1 MRLEVQPAMKT
12 IWSLLKQTVTEW
24 NQDQATVLAAALAYY
39 TIFALAPTLIIV
51 VAVAGLVFGQGEAQQ
66 ALLEEVTAA
75 VGSDVAGVLRTLLQN
90 TAQSGSG
97 ILATVIGVAL
107 LVFGATGLFAQLQ
120 NALNR
125 VWGVKPNPSAGVM
138 NLIRTRVLSLGMVL
152 VIGFLLLVSLLLS
165 AALSVISGYFEGLLP
180 GEETFWQFVNFAL
193 STAAITLLFAMI
205 FKYLPDVKI
214 AWRDVWVGAL
224 VTALLFALGRFL
236 IGYYIGS
243 SSAASTYGAAGSL
256 VVLLLWIYYSAQIL
270 LFGAEFTQVYGR
282 HFGSGIQ
289 PAEHA
294 VRSVAVN
301 GEVRSKEERA
311 EKKQ

>member
-1 MRLEVQPAMKT
+1 MKT
-12 IWSLLKQTVTEW
+12 VWSLLKQTVNEW

-66 ALLEEVTAA
+66 ALLDQVAAA

-97 ILATVIGVAL
+97 VLATLIGVAL
-107 LVFGATGLFAQLQ
+107 LIFGATGLFAQLQ

-125 VWGVKPNPSAGVM
+125 VWGVKPNPSAGLM
-138 NLIRTRVLSLGMVL
+138 NMLRTRVLSLGMVL

-165 AALSVISGYFEGLLP
+165 AALSVVSGYFEGVLP
-180 GEETFWQFVNFAL
+180 GEETFWQVANFAL
-193 STAAITLLFAMI
+193 STAVITLLFAMM
-205 FKYLPDVKI
+205 FKYLPDVKV
-214 AWRDVWVGAL
+214 AWRDIWVGAL
-224 VTALLFALGRFL
+224 VTALLFSLGKFL

-282 HFGSGIQ
+282 RFGSGIQ
-289 PAEHA
+289 PAEYA
-294 VRSVAVN
+294 VRSGSLDSDEDENKNESA
-301 GEVRSKEERA
+301 
-311 EKKQ
+311 

>member
-1 MRLEVQPAMKT
+1 MKT
-12 IWSLLKQTVTEW
+12 VWSLLKQTVTEW

-66 ALLEEVTAA
+66 ALLDQVAAA

-97 ILATVIGVAL
+97 VLATLIGVAL
-107 LVFGATGLFAQLQ
+107 LIFGATGLFAQLQ

-125 VWGVKPNPSAGVM
+125 VWGVKPNPSAGLM
-138 NLIRTRVLSLGMVL
+138 NMLRTRVLSLGMVL

-165 AALSVISGYFEGLLP
+165 TALDVVNGYFSGLLP
-180 GEETFWQFVNFAL
+180 GEETLWQALNFVL
-193 STAAITLLFAMI
+193 STAVIALLFAMI
-205 FKYLPDVKI
+205 FKYLPDAQVT
-214 AWRDVWVGAL
+214 WRDVSVGAL
-224 VTALLFALGRFL
+224 VTALLFSLGKFL
-236 IGYYIGS
+236 ISYYIGS

-282 HFGSGIQ
+282 RFGSGIQ
-289 PAEHA
+289 PAEYA
-294 VRSVAVN
+294 VRSGAAPEDKL
-301 GEVRSKEERA
+301 GEVSKGES
-311 EKKQ
+311 

>member
-1 MRLEVQPAMKT
+1 MKT
-12 IWSLLKQTVTEW
+12 IWNLLSQTVTEW

-66 ALLEEVTAA
+66 ALLDQVAAA
-75 VGSDVAGVLRTLLQN
+75 VGSDVAGVLGTLLQN

-107 LVFGATGLFAQLQ
+107 LIFGATGLFAQLQ

-125 VWGVKPNPSAGVM
+125 VWGVKPDPSAGIM
-138 NLIRTRVLSLGMVL
+138 NMLRTRVLSLGMVL

-165 AALSVISGYFEGLLP
+165 AALNVVNNYFSNLLLLP
-180 GEETFWQFVNFAL
+180 GEETFWQVMNFAL
-193 STAAITLLFAMI
+193 STAVITLLFAMI
-205 FKYLPDVKI
+205 FKYLPDVQV

-224 VTALLFALGRFL
+224 VTSLLFSLGKFL
-236 IGYYIGS
+236 ISYYIGT

-282 HFGSGIQ
+282 RFGSGIK
-289 PAEHA
+289 PAEYA
-294 VRSVAVN
+294 VRSEAAN
-301 GEVRSKEERA
+301 KEERVTSN
-311 EKKQ
+311 E

>member
-1 MRLEVQPAMKT
+1 MKT
-12 IWSLLKQTVTEW
+12 IWNLLKQTVTEW
-24 NQDQATVLAAALAYY
+24 NEDQATVLAAALAYY

-51 VAVAGLVFGQGEAQQ
+51 VAVAGLVFGQGTAQE

-75 VGSDVAGVLRTLLQN
+75 VGSDVAGVLRILLQN

-97 ILATVIGVAL
+97 VLATVIGVAL
-107 LVFGATGLFAQLQ
+107 LIFGATGLFAQLQ

-138 NLIRTRVLSLGMVL
+138 NLVRTRVLSLGMVL

-165 AALSVISGYFEGLLP
+165 AALSVVSGYFEGVLP
-180 GEETFWQFVNFAL
+180 GEETFWQVMNFAL
-193 STAAITLLFAMI
+193 STAVITLLFAMI
-205 FKYLPDVKI
+205 FKYLPDVKV

-224 VTALLFALGRFL
+224 VTSLLFSLGKFL
-236 IGYYIGS
+236 ISYYIGT
-243 SSAASTYGAAGSL
+243 SSAGSTYGAAGSL

-282 HFGSGIQ
+282 RFGSGIQ
-289 PAEHA
+289 PAEYA
-294 VRSVAVN
+294 VRSDSAPADKLSS
-301 GEVRSKEERA
+301 EAPSKEG
-311 EKKQ
+311 

>member
-1 MRLEVQPAMKT
+1 MKT
-12 IWSLLKQTVTEW
+12 VWSLLKQTVTEW
-24 NQDQATVLAAALAYY
+24 NEDQATVLAAALAYY

-66 ALLEEVTAA
+66 ALLDQVTEA
-75 VGSDVAGVLRTLLQN
+75 VGSDVAGVLGTLLQN

-125 VWGVKPNPSAGVM
+125 VWGVKPNPSAGIM
-138 NLIRTRVLSLGMVL
+138 NILRTRVLSLGMVL

-165 AALSVISGYFEGLLP
+165 AALNVVNNYFSDLLLLP
-180 GEETFWQFVNFAL
+180 GEETFWQVMNFAL
-193 STAAITLLFAMI
+193 STAVITLLFAMI
-205 FKYLPDVKI
+205 FKYLPDVQI

-224 VTALLFALGRFL
+224 VTSLLFSLGKFL
-236 IGYYIGS
+236 ISYYIGT

-256 VVLLLWIYYSAQIL
+256 IVLLLWIYYSAQIL

-282 HFGSGIQ
+282 RFGSGIK
-289 PAEHA
+289 PAEYA
-294 VRSVAVN
+294 VRSVAAS
-301 GEVRSKEERA
+301 GKSKEER
-311 EKKQ
+311 ETSNEQ